1 MIISFS
7 LVNKS
12 SSKLNILTADELDSV
27 LDPSYRRQFIDTLYA
42 VMDVVGSNQSIL
54 ISHNSEMNLSDCDII
69 LLKNN
74 NAYGSNISGNVIWSY
89 YNQGM

>member
-1 MIISFS
+1 
-7 LVNKS
+7 
-12 SSKLNILTADELDSV
+12 
-27 LDPSYRRQFIDTLYA
+27 
-42 VMDVVGSNQSIL
+42 MDVVGSNQSIL